1 MHLVID
7 IGNTSVKVALTE
19 NGAVLSSVRGAL
31 TDDSV
36 RTMIEG
42 RQITSGICS
51 AVRELTDREQEF
63 VSALPFPMMR
73 LTSETPL
80 PLTLKY
86 RTPQTL
92 GPDRIAAAVG
102 AWGRSPG
109 RNLLVIDVGT
119 AITYDVVTSQ
129 GEYIGGNISP
139 SKDLRFKALHAYTGK
154 LPLVTECGDT
164 PVLGYSTETA
174 IRSGVMTG
182 IRNEMLGFISQ
193 MESQYD
199 SLLVFFTGGDAEK
212 FEIPIKNRIF
222 ADEFLLMEGLDLICR
237 FNEKN

>member
-1 MHLVID
+1 M
-7 IGNTSVKVALTE
+7 
-19 NGAVLSSVRGAL
+19 
-31 TDDSV
+31 
-36 RTMIEG
+36 
-42 RQITSGICS
+42 
-51 AVRELTDREQEF
+51 
-63 VSALPFPMMR
+63 
-73 LTSETPL
+73 
-80 PLTLKY
+80 
-86 RTPQTL
+86 
-92 GPDRIAAAVG
+92 
-102 AWGRSPG
+102 
-109 RNLLVIDVGT
+109 
-119 AITYDVVTSQ
+119 
-129 GEYIGGNISP
+129 
-139 SKDLRFKALHAYTGK
+139 
-154 LPLVTECGDT
+154 TECGDV